1 MVREGGLVTPSEV
14 NAAWVRQ
21 AQLDADRGIVE
32 CRVCKTTAEL
42 ARAVTL
48 WINGTLLFA
57 VCEPCRAEHEIVMR
71 PTERGIEI
79 KARARTPLVVGSR

>member
-1 MVREGGLVTPSEV
+1 VTPAEL

-21 AQLDADRGIVE
+21 AQLDADRGLVE
-32 CRVCKTTAEL
+32 CRVCKATGDL

-48 WINGTLLFA
+48 WINGALLFA
-57 VCEPCRAEHEIVMR
+57 VCERCRAEHEIVMR

-79 KARARTPLVVGSR
+79 KARTRAPLVVGPR

>member
-1 MVREGGLVTPSEV
+1 VTPAEL

-21 AQLDADRGIVE
+21 AQLDADRGLVE
-32 CRVCKTTAEL
+32 CRVCKAKGDL

-48 WINGTLLFA
+48 WINGALLFA
-57 VCEPCRAEHEIVMR
+57 VCEACRAEHEIVMR

-79 KARARTPLVVGSR
+79 KARTRAPLVVGPR

>member
-1 MVREGGLVTPSEV
+1 MTPAEL

-21 AQLDADRGIVE
+21 AQLDADHGLVE
-32 CRVCKTTAEL
+32 CRVCKVKGEL

-57 VCEPCRAEHEIVMR
+57 VCERCRAEHEIVMR

-79 KARARTPLVVGSR
+79 KARTRAPLIVGSR

>member
-1 MVREGGLVTPSEV
+1 MTPAELS
-14 NAAWVRQ
+14 AAWVRQ
-21 AQLDADRGIVE
+21 AQLDADRGLVE
-32 CRVCKTTAEL
+32 CRVCKAKGDL

-48 WINGTLLFA
+48 WIDGTLLFA

-79 KARARTPLVVGSR
+79 KARTRAPLIVGSR

>member
-1 MVREGGLVTPSEV
+1 VTPAEL

-21 AQLDADRGIVE
+21 AQLDADRGLVD
-32 CRVCKTTAEL
+32 CRVCKAKGDL

-79 KARARTPLVVGSR
+79 TARTRAPLIVGSRWR